1 LGVTVIGFIL
11 NWLAKFRLSYF
22 IQRPAY
28 MIAAFALLL
37 LIVLI
42 SMVLL
47 QRTSAERDRLV
58 TTVETDGA
66 LYELLLALRRVE
78 SPQRG
83 YLLTGDDDFLSA
95 YRQAVPAVASSIEAI
110 RRGVEDEPEQSRRI
124 EALKPLIEQKLAE
137 MAETVKLFRAGRQ
150 SEALAM
156 LRTDIGVHYMDEI
169 RKLIF
174 EIKAANEDQRARQ
187 YSDTRSKEQWLFS
200 VNIVVV
206 TLILAIAVL
215 SVFVVQRANLAMQ
228 KAQNV
233 LRDANTQ
240 LEASVAA
247 RTAEL
252 TAANAEIQSFAY
264 IVSHDLRSPL
274 VNIMGFTSELEELK
288 RSMFEKRG
296 TDEVNGVAVLE
307 DPAETA
313 AEGAS
318 DEELE
323 KDFDEAL
330 GFIKASITKMDRL
343 IHSILTISREGSR
356 TLQAEKIDLNE
367 MFDTIL
373 SSAAHQVQ
381 EAEADISVA
390 SMPTIVSDR
399 LAVEQVFSNLIDN
412 ALKYLRSDEKGRINV
427 NCARRNDRVV
437 IEIEDN
443 GRGIAEKDKGRVF
456 ELFRRAGTQDRPG
469 NGMGLAHT
477 RALVRRLGG
486 TITLDS
492 ALGKG
497 STFRVSLPQ
506 SLPDQRTRMIS
517 A

>member
-1 LGVTVIGFIL
+1 
-11 NWLAKFRLSYF
+11 
-22 IQRPAY
+22 
-28 MIAAFALLL
+28 MIASFALLL
-37 LIVLI
+37 LIVLT

-58 TTVETDGA
+58 TTVETDGE
-66 LYELLLALRRVE
+66 LYEMLLALRRVE
-78 SPQRG
+78 SSQRG
-83 YLLTGDDDFLSA
+83 YLLTGDDGFLSA
-95 YRQAVPAVASSIEAI
+95 YRQALPSVASSIEAI
-110 RRGVEDEPEQSRRI
+110 GQGVEDDPEQNRRI
-124 EALKPLIEQKLAE
+124 EALKPLIEKKLAE
-137 MAETVKLFRAGRQ
+137 MAETVKLYETGQ
-150 SEALAM
+150 TSEAFAM
-156 LRTDIGVHYMDEI
+156 VHSDAGVHYMEDI

-174 EIKAANEDQRARQ
+174 EIKAANESQRARQ
-187 YSDTRSKEQWLFS
+187 YSDTRSKEQWLFG

-228 KAQNV
+228 RAQNV

-288 RSMFEKRG
+288 RSMFAKRSA
-296 TDEVNGVAVLE
+296 DEMNGVAVMG
-307 DPAETA
+307 DSAETA

-343 IHSILTISREGSR
+343 IHSILTISREGTR

-373 SSAAHQVQ
+373 SAAAHQVQ
-381 EAEADISVA
+381 EAEADVRVA

-412 ALKYLRSDEKGRINV
+412 ALKYLRNEEKGRINV

-443 GRGIAEKDKGRVF
+443 GRGIADKDKGRVF